1 MIFSIFKHPG
11 KDPNDIDQLV
21 TIKGMVIRS
30 TALVPEMCEAFFQCA
45 KCNHEIM
52 VEIEKGR
59 INEPTICPACSVSF
73 F

>member
-1 MIFSIFKHPG
+1 
-11 KDPNDIDQLV
+11 
-21 TIKGMVIRS
+21 MVIRS

-73 F
+73 FLIFRKELKPQFRQQNQCN